1 MLSAGNAKRRQWA
14 DWGTWCELQDEL
26 AALSTR
32 SAHVYAVNADH
43 FVHLDDPGVVVQAIT
58 DLVGQCR
65 REQAG

>member
-1 MLSAGNAKRRQWA
+1 M
-14 DWGTWCELQDEL
+14 
-26 AALSTR
+26 
-32 SAHVYAVNADH
+32 YAVNAGH